1 MRNSALRTETTNS
14 RGVKSSLTRMTL
26 CRRGRSVC
34 SRTFVRVLLAVL
46 AIRRCFPSRPRMQG
60 QHFRTPRVAG
70 LLWRRARRS
79 GLLLVLVDGGKSA
92 HPGLRRAEPIL
103 PLRDELIALAQDSD
117 THRIGCLLPLARRG
131 RIDRRPAARAE
142 GLHARI
148 AAVGRRLDVIRRLPG
163 HPERGARDRDRDAER
178 RTGAGL
184 AIGAVAD
191 LGLLRIGL
199 AFDGDIAA
207 VAGAVDFH
215 GSLAIRLSPPVGR
228 GAREAQ
234 SSCSASFTDSTLCS
248 RWTTMILAS
257 FFPSRRSSAAM
268 ICLCS
273 STAWRQRIGDFLAT
287 KRMLWIRNI
296 SC

>member
-1 MRNSALRTETTNS
+1 MTLWAWSSFMRNSALRTETTNS

-46 AIRRCFPSRPRMQG
+46 AIWWCFRNAAPD
-60 QHFRTPRVAG
+60 AG
-70 LLWRRARRS
+70 SAFSHAEGCRSIARRAS
-79 GLLLVLVDGGKSA
+79 GLLLVLVHGGKSGD
-92 HPGLRRAEPIL
+92 PGLRRAEPIL
-103 PLRDELIALAQDSD
+103 PLGHELIALAQDSD
-117 THRIGCLLPLARRG
+117 PHRVGRLLPLARRG

-148 AAVGRRLDVIRRLPG
+148 AAVGRRLDVASRLPR
-163 HPERGARDRDRDAER
+163 HPERGARDRDRDAEG

-207 VAGAVDFH
+207 VAGAGDCH
-215 GSLAIRLSPPVGR
+215 GSNAIRLAPPVGR
-228 GAREAQ
+228 EAREAY
-234 SSCSASFTDSTLCS
+234 SS
-248 RWTTMILAS
+248 
-257 FFPSRRSSAAM
+257 
-268 ICLCS
+268 
-273 STAWRQRIGDFLAT
+273 
-287 KRMLWIRNI
+287 
-296 SC
+296 